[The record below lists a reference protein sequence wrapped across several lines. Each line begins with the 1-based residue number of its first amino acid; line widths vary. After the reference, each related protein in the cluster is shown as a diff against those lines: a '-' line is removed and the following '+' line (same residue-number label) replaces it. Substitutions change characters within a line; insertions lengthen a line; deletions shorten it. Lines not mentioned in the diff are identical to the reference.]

1 MTVPSTPPPGS
12 RRPRRRARGIDPG
25 PRRLTDAL
33 EDAIAGLA
41 PPSPRAAAQPPR
53 AAVSALGIVFGDW
66 EGIVGEAVARH
77 VQPVMLADGVLT
89 VRVDAPPWA
98 TQVRALGAS
107 ILARVGQA
115 TGEQPGELR
124 VVVRPG
130 SR

>member
-25 PRRLTDAL
+25 PRRLTDSL
-33 EDAIAGLA
+33 EDAVDGLA
-41 PPSPRAAAQPPR
+41 PPAPRAGPEHPRAAM
-53 AAVSALGIVFGDW
+53 SAMGTVFGDW

-77 VQPVMLADGVLT
+77 VQPVMLANGVLT
-89 VRVDAPPWA
+89 VGVDSPPWA

-124 VVVRPG
+124 VVVRPTG
-130 SR
+130 R